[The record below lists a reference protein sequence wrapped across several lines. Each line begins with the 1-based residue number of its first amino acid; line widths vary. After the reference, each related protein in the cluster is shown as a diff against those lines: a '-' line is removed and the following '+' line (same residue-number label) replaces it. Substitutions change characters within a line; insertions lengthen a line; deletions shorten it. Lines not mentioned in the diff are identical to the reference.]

1 MMIRITG
8 LNKWY
13 GAYHAL
19 CDVDLEVGAGERI
32 VVWGPSGSGK
42 STLVQCV
49 AGLEPFQAGSIVVD
63 GASLKA
69 NAADNHAAARGV
81 GMVFQNF
88 HLFPHLRVIDN
99 LTIGPMLARHMPRRE
114 ATDMAM
120 SYLGKV
126 RLADQRE
133 KYPAHLSGGQQQRV
147 AIARALCMQPRI
159 MLFDEPTSSLDPE
172 LKREVWEVMFDL
184 AEEGMTMMVV
194 THERQMARR
203 FARRVVLVDEGRVVG
218 ECPPDRI
225 PGPQ

>member
-1 MMIRITG
+1 MIRVAG

-13 GAYHAL
+13 GDYHAL
-19 CDVDLEVGAGERI
+19 CDMDLDVAAGDRV

-42 STLVQCV
+42 STLVQCI
-49 AGLEPFQAGSIVVD
+49 AGLEPYQAGSIVVD
-63 GASLKA
+63 GVAHKA
-69 NAADNHAAARGV
+69 NAADNYVSARGV

-99 LTIGPMLARHMPRRE
+99 LTIGPIHAGHMPRRE
-114 ATDMAM
+114 AADMAM
-120 SYLGKV
+120 AYLAKV
-126 RLADQRE
+126 RLADQWA

-147 AIARALCMQPRI
+147 AIARALCMRPSI

-194 THERQMARR
+194 THEYPMAKRL
-203 FARRVVLVDEGRVVG
+203 ARRVVLVEDGRIVG
-218 ECPPDRI
+218 ECPPEQI
-225 PGPQ
+225 PGAG